1 MITSQNANNKARY
14 EELFAL
20 ATKILN
26 PEWEAEKYTEVTVA
40 EAEFVRGT
48 HYAKYIDPNGEEFYY
63 QPSIWEENVT
73 YYTKEETQ
81 PEITINSISDLF
93 GNMEQLRS
101 DSRFLLLPLDEDI
114 FEIDANKRLINIP
127 DHFKRNGVSVQ
138 GDEIAETLL
147 FKIDRYFDSIDL
159 NECTI
164 VVQWENKNGDKYVT
178 PIKLIDTNTYGGQ
191 ILFGWPLSST
201 LTEYAGPI
209 KFSIRFIKYVAS
221 GASIEGEEEI
231 PMDKAADIVYSFS
244 TLTAQVNINPGL
256 NFNIFDTKQ
265 DDPHHLFNFAITNS
279 EDLTQNVKVPELTQ
293 NLPTDG
299 ANKAQMFLVKE
310 DGSELR
316 KQVLVVRAVSAD
328 AGTMTYQW
336 WHAKYGVF
344 GKPIGAGEMVEMPLT
359 AAEIAKG
366 PDAREHYFEQ
376 VISEAGEIIGYVDY
390 DFEGGNAF
398 IADKIPYVRN
408 NVLTISGI
416 NPTNYDDKNSITG
429 DYWVI
434 ADNRV
439 GNAHKSIT
447 SNKVEF
453 PTADPVE
460 IILDLVDG
468 VIGKPSGSLTVNAK
482 TREGGYVFYN
492 WQKSATR
499 AGEFATDETAGVE
512 SNVFAPA
519 APGFYKVEV
528 TSEVNLDQTHATTKI
543 VRVTEKPVAV
553 KFADGFEADDLIRTV
568 NVNDA
573 NKIEAGLA
581 DGILVPGLTS
591 DLDPELLTD
600 GITYK
605 WYIDKDAKGVLVDDH
620 TISNDAALIDT
631 ESAIPELNI
640 TEALSGQTLRCV
652 AINRLNGEVT
662 YSESV
667 LFSLIGAIVE

>member
-1 MITSQNANNKARY
+1 MRLDN
-14 EELFAL
+14 
-20 ATKILN
+20 
-26 PEWEAEKYTEVTVA
+26 
-40 EAEFVRGT
+40 
-48 HYAKYIDPNGEEFYY
+48 
-63 QPSIWEENVT
+63 
-73 YYTKEETQ
+73 
-81 PEITINSISDLF
+81 
-93 GNMEQLRS
+93 
-101 DSRFLLLPLDEDI
+101 RFLLLPLDEDI

-147 FKIDRYFDSIDL
+147 FKIDRYFDAIDL

-164 VVQWENKNGDKYVT
+164 VVQWENKNGNKYVT
-178 PIKLIDTNTYGGQ
+178 PIKLIDTETYAGK
-191 ILFGWPLSST
+191 ILFGWPLSSI
-201 LTEYAGPI
+201 LTEYAGPV
-209 KFSIRFIKYVAS
+209 KFSIRFIKYVTS
-221 GASIEGEEEI
+221 GASLDDEEQI
-231 PMDKAADIVYSFS
+231 PMDEAAKIVYSFS
-244 TLTAQVNINPGL
+244 TLTAQINVNPGL
-256 NFNIFDTKQ
+256 NFNIFDTLQ
-265 DDPHHLFNFAITNS
+265 DDHSHLFDLAVTNS
-279 EDLTQNVKVPELTQ
+279 QDLTQNVKIPELVY
-293 NLPTDG
+293 NLPVNG
-299 ANKAQMFLVKE
+299 ADKAQMFLVKE

-316 KQVLVVRAVSAD
+316 KQTLVVRAVSAD

-344 GKPIGAGEMVEMPLT
+344 GSPIGTGEMVEMPLT

-366 PDAREHYFEQ
+366 PDPRDHYFEQ
-376 VISEAGEIIGYVDY
+376 VVSEAGEIIGYVDY

-398 IADKIPYVRN
+398 IADKTPYVRN

-416 NPTNYDDKNSITG
+416 NPTNYDSKDSITG
-429 DYWVI
+429 DYWVV

-453 PTADPVE
+453 PTADPVK
-460 IILDLVDG
+460 IILDLADG
-468 VIGKPSGSLTVNAK
+468 VIKKPSGELIVEVE

-499 AGEFATDETAGVE
+499 AGEFTTDETAGVE
-512 SNVFAPA
+512 SNTFTPA
-519 APGFYKVEV
+519 TPGFYKVEV

-543 VRVTEKPVAV
+543 VRVTDKPVAV
-553 KFADGFEADDLIRTV
+553 KFATGFEADSLITV

-573 NKIEAGLA
+573 NKIEASLA
-581 DGILVPGLTS
+581 DGVLIPGLVS

-620 TISNDAALIDT
+620 TISSDAALIDA
-631 ESAIPELNI
+631 ESAVPELDI

-662 YSESV
+662 YSESA